1 MYFSQI
7 ALPNVPADSVHYIRI
22 TTTFITDKTCKYRFA
37 LSVCGK
43 ARLNVNRTK
52 AIDLWADHPEKTDD
66 TPCFNKLSMERHAVV
81 EAQEGQE
88 YSLEILMTNEKPGTR
103 FERPSAGGVRLGGQV
118 VRDDED
124 TSIADAVELAKSVD
138 IPILLTGLSS
148 DYEYEA
154 SDRASLVLPRR
165 ENELIQRVC
174 EANPN
179 TVVIIQAGMPIE
191 MPWLESVN
199 TLVYAWYGGQEA
211 GRAIA
216 DVLWGATSPSG
227 RLSLTFPKRLQDTP
241 AFLNFGKTDRGIVYG
256 EGVFVGYRYY
266 EKLDCPPLFYFGYGL
281 SYTGFKYSNL
291 SVPAVF
297 PSSALGTIGVS
308 VDLENI
314 GPCMGSEVVQIYV
327 SDLACSVQRPRKEL
341 KAFDKVSLDKG
352 EKTTCK
358 IVLDKYAVSF
368 WSEEDEQWK
377 AEAGEFAVIVAT
389 SADPRDEQLQA
400 VFRIERGF
408 TWGGV

>member
-1 MYFSQI
+1 
-7 ALPNVPADSVHYIRI
+7 
-22 TTTFITDKTCKYRFA
+22 
-37 LSVCGK
+37 
-43 ARLNVNRTK
+43 
-52 AIDLWADHPEKTDD
+52 
-66 TPCFNKLSMERHAVV
+66 MERHAVV

-88 YSLEILMTNEKPGTR
+88 YNLEILMTNEKPGTR

-174 EANPN
+174 EANPD

-281 SYTGFKYSNL
+281 SYTRFKYSNL